1 MQKQKCI
8 IENSMLRRH
17 FLSSLA
23 PAPRKRI
30 AAIVTEYRW
39 FSHADVI
46 CGRLLGGHS
55 ANNIWTPPRT
65 NLVSLYTAQVP
76 ANDMSRDLAARH
88 GFKIYPT
95 IREAL
100 TLGTAKLAV
109 EGVVFVGEHGNYPFN
124 DLGQHLYPRFELF
137 NEILD
142 VYEQSGHAVP
152 TFFDK
157 HFSYDWPK
165 AEAMFRR
172 ARKLKVPLLAGSSLP
187 VTSRAPALQPKL
199 ETPITHAA
207 AIGYGPLDAYSFHL
221 LESLQCL
228 VERRKGGETGIDQV
242 HTITNEAIWAWL
254 PQNPWARP
262 LLDAAWALDPALQK
276 GRTIEQTASKPV
288 LFHLR
293 YRDGLQAVALM
304 LTPSGND
311 RTVALQTPAGVQT
324 TLFGPPSV
332 TRPLPH
338 FDGLV
343 HCIED
348 LIVTGREPYPPER
361 TLLTTGALALSFE
374 SIRTKQP
381 VAAPGL
387 NITYRA
393 PATPFLQ
400 TA

>member
-1 MQKQKCI
+1 
-8 IENSMLRRH
+8 MLRRH

-137 NEILD
+137 NELLD
-142 VYEQSGHAVP
+142 VYEPSGHAVP

>member
-8 IENSMLRRH
+8 IENSMLRRQ
-17 FLSSLA
+17 FLASLA
-23 PAPRKRI
+23 PTPRKRI

-55 ANNIWTPPRT
+55 ANNVWTPPRT

-95 IREAL
+95 IRDAL
-100 TLGTAKLAV
+100 TLGTGKLAV
-109 EGVVFVGEHGNYPFN
+109 DGVVFVGEHGNYPFN

-142 VYEQSGHAVP
+142 VYEQSGRAVP

-172 ARKLKVPLLAGSSLP
+172 ARGLKVPLLAGSSLP

-199 ETPITHAA
+199 ETPISHAA

-228 VERRKGGETGIDQV
+228 VERRKGGETGITHV
-242 HTITNEAIWAWL
+242 HAVTDETIWAWL

-262 LLDAAWALDPALQK
+262 LLDAAWALDPASKK
-276 GRTIEQTASKPV
+276 GSIEQTASKPV

-293 YRDGLQAVALM
+293 YRDGLQTVALM

-311 RTVALQTPAGVQT
+311 RTVALQTPTGVQS

-348 LIVTGREPYPPER
+348 LILTGREPYPPER
-361 TLLTTGALALSFE
+361 TLLTTGTLALAFE
-374 SIRTKQP
+374 SIRSKQP
-381 VAAPGL
+381 VATPGL
-387 NITYRA
+387 AITYRA

>member
-1 MQKQKCI
+1 
-8 IENSMLRRH
+8 MLRRH

-187 VTSRAPALQPKL
+187 VTSRAPALQPQL

>member
-1 MQKQKCI
+1 
-8 IENSMLRRH
+8 MLRRH

-221 LESLQCL
+221 LESLPCL